1 MKEKICDLHTHST
14 FSDGT
19 YAPEALVKEAVENGL
34 SAIALTDHNTV
45 AGLAE
50 FTTAAKKYNIEC
62 VQGIEFSTD
71 YNGTEI
77 HIVGLFLQERFFGQI
92 SEYVSF
98 NKKAKERSNI
108 ETIERLNASGYSI
121 DYDEIKAKAGKAYIN
136 RVQIAE
142 ALKREGYVSSVKE
155 AFSTLLSEKNG
166 FYVPAKKIS
175 ALKTIS
181 FLNDISAISVL
192 AHPLLNL
199 TKDDLFKF
207 LKESKAVKLDAM
219 ETEYSEYDDTTKAF
233 SKTIAS
239 EYSLLQSGGSDFH
252 GATKPDIRLGKGKGI
267 LNVPYGFYVSLKNKA
282 DKKSSAFS

>member
-19 YAPEALVKEAVENGL
+19 YAPEELVKEAVESGL

-45 AGLAE
+45 AGLTE
-50 FTTAAKKYNIEC
+50 FTAAAKRFNIEC

-71 YNGTEI
+71 YNGTEL
-77 HIVGLFLQERFFGQI
+77 HIVGLFLQKRFFGQI
-92 SEYVSF
+92 SDYISF
-98 NKKAKERSNI
+98 NKKAKERSNV
-108 ETIERLNASGYSI
+108 ETIERLNAAGYSV
-121 DYDEIKAKAGKAYIN
+121 DYDEIKANAGKAYIN

-142 ALKREGYVSSVKE
+142 ALKMEGYVSSVKE

-166 FYVPAKKIS
+166 FYVPAKKVS

-181 FLNDISAISVL
+181 FLDDIGAVSVL

-199 TKDDLFKF
+199 NKDDLLIF
-207 LKESKAVKLDAM
+207 LKDAKAVKLDAM
-219 ETEYSEYDDTTKAF
+219 ETEYSEYDDAAKTF
-233 SKTIAS
+233 SKAVAS

-252 GATKPDIRLGKGKGI
+252 GANKPDIRLGTGKGA
-267 LNVPYGFYVSLKNKA
+267 LNVPYDFYMSLKNRA
-282 DKKSSAFS
+282 DEKSSAFS